1 MICRSIFGLVI
12 GVFAGLALS
21 GCASEDSAGRFLV
34 QPDKYTLYNC
44 KELAEA
50 AQANATRQH
59 ELEALMAKA
68 GPDSGGRLVSNLAYR
83 PEYTQLHGEMNELH
97 RTTLEK
103 NCRTVT
109 GSGTRTSDQAV
120 R

>member
-1 MICRSIFGLVI
+1 MSGFLT
-12 GVFAGLALS
+12 GVFAALVLS

-50 AQANATRQH
+50 TQANATRQH
-59 ELEALMAKA
+59 QLEALMAKA
-68 GPDSGGRLVSNLAYR
+68 GPDSGGRLVSDLAYR
-83 PEYTQLHGEMNELH
+83 PEYAQLHGEMNELH
-97 RTTLEK
+97 KTTLEK

-109 GSGTRTSDQAV
+109 GSGTRASDQVV